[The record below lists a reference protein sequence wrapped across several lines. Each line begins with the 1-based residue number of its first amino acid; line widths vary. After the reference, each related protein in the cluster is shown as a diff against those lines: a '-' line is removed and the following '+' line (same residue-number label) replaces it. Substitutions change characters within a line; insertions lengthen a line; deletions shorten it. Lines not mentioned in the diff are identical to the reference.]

1 MKQYNQLL
9 FHYKLNQKMEK
20 LTTMTMKLDIFM
32 RIGKMN
38 GQILEISQKI
48 TEKQSEVDS
57 IKFTLTYICNE
68 DSYNYFRSVNNIV
81 MVTFIQTEVLKN
93 SSKLEMLKYEI
104 AELVERKEQLTLES
118 GIAVDQY
125 NIIE

>member
-1 MKQYNQLL
+1 
-9 FHYKLNQKMEK
+9 MEK